1 MNNPLTSWFTLIA
14 TALLLSACGSDNN
27 NSNSEPLSSGSGD
40 VRYQIRFEHNW
51 DKARF
56 ATGFPANPHFSPLVG
71 ATHNQQAVI
80 WRPQDQPATA
90 GLEQVAETG
99 KTSTFTAELN
109 QLKQQGYV
117 DAIFKS
123 TGGVSPG
130 KQSITVALSE
140 QFPLLSAISM
150 IAPSPDWFVGVRDV
164 NLFTGSGWIERLELD
179 LKLYDSGTDTG
190 TTFTSPDSDGG
201 DRIIRLLTS
210 DTQDT
215 DFNEGVHRQS
225 NAVVG
230 RIIIERQ

>member
-99 KTSTFTAELN
+99 KTSIFTAELN

-130 KQSITVALSE
+130 QQNITVALSE

-150 IAPSPDWFVGVRDV
+150 IAPSPDWFVGIRDV
-164 NLFTGSGWIERLELD
+164 NLYVDGAWLEHLELD
-179 LKLYDSGTDTG
+179 LRLYDAGTESGEAFSIDN
-190 TTFTSPDSDGG
+190 PAGG
-201 DRIIRLLTS
+201 DRIISLLST
-210 DTQDT
+210 TAQHT
-215 DFNEGVHRQS
+215 DFINGVHRDS
-225 NAVVG
+225 GLFVG
-230 RIIIERQ
+230 RIVIERQ

>member
-1 MNNPLTSWFTLIA
+1 MKKAVFLLTSA
-14 TALLLSACGSDNN
+14 MLLAGCGSDN
-27 NSNSEPLSSGSGD
+27 SDSSSDQLSGGTGD
-40 VRYQIRFEHNW
+40 VGYVITFEHTW
-51 DKARF
+51 DGGSF
-56 ATGFPANPHFSPLVG
+56 PTGFPATPHFSPLVG

-150 IAPSPDWFVGVRDV
+150 IAPSPDWFVGVRDI

-179 LKLYDSGTDTG
+179 LKLYDSGTDSG
-190 TTFTSPDSDGG
+190 ATFISSDSDGG

-225 NAVVG
+225 DAVVG

>member
-1 MNNPLTSWFTLIA
+1 MKKAVVLLTSA
-14 TALLLSACGSDNN
+14 VLLAGCGSND
-27 NSNSEPLSSGSGD
+27 SDSSSDQLSGGTGD
-40 VRYQIRFEHNW
+40 VGYVITFEHTW
-51 DKARF
+51 DGDSF
-56 ATGFPANPHFSPLVG
+56 PTGFPANPHFSPLVG

-190 TTFTSPDSDGG
+190 VTFTSPDSDGG
-201 DRIIRLLTS
+201 DRIIQLLTS